1 VKNLA
6 RIAAV
11 AIVAAICMALAP
23 SLIYR
28 PYRCNAEST
37 ELLRATSATTQITE
51 DYQRVINARRNL
63 ERLRALVEHCP
74 RQINVYTMVG
84 ANEQMIGRPAEA
96 VDAYRQA
103 LAISPRPEV
112 YMEIG
117 NLLVELGRIDEA
129 VDALSKA
136 ARYDKLY
143 LNSIQDPE
151 VLRLVETK
159 MLEED
164 RAQTR

>member
-1 VKNLA
+1 
-6 RIAAV
+6 
-11 AIVAAICMALAP
+11 
-23 SLIYR
+23 
-28 PYRCNAEST
+28 
-37 ELLRATSATTQITE
+37 ELLRATSGTTQMTD
-51 DYQRVINARRNL
+51 DYQRTLSARRNL
-63 ERLRALVEHCP
+63 EALRPLVEHCP
-74 RQINVYTMVG
+74 RQINVYTMLG

-96 VDAYRQA
+96 VESYRQA

-129 VDALSKA
+129 VDALVAA
-136 ARYDKLY
+136 ARYDQLY

-159 MLEED
+159 MLEQD
-164 RAQTR
+164 SAQTR